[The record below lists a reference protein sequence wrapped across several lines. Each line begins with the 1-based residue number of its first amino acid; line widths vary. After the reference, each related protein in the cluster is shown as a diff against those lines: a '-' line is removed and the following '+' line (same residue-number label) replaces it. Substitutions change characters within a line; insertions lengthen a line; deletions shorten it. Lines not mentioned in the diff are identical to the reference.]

1 MFSSPEIVTF
11 SEPYNLGFSHFWTQ
25 QYAWCKG
32 ITTTCLFYSAPKF
45 QQKRSTTSKVFLTT

>member
-32 ITTTCLFYSAPKF
+32 DNDMPVL
-45 QQKRSTTSKVFLTT
+45 